1 MKKKWIILLVAIVF
15 ALIGT
20 GYAQW
25 RKEMMVQEL
34 AEEVLRFHVLANSD
48 SEEDQHLKMQVRNS
62 VIEYMQEEMEAIESL
77 EEAKEWADGHL
88 PQVEEIAKQVIR
100 QEGYDYPVEAHLVSD
115 DFPEKTYGDVTFPAG
130 RYRALRIEIGDA
142 QGQNWWCVLY
152 PNLCFIDAVHAVVPE
167 EGKQELKNVL
177 EEDTY
182 RMITDPPRWKIS
194 WFFF

>member
-1 MKKKWIILLVAIVF
+1 MKKKWMILLAAIF
-15 ALIGT
+15 LAFIGT
-20 GYAQW
+20 GYIHW

-48 SEEDQHLKMQVRNS
+48 SEEGQRLKMQVKNS
-62 VIEYMQEEMEAIESL
+62 VIAYMQEEMEDVKSATETVDWA
-77 EEAKEWADGHL
+77 EEHL
-88 PQVEEIAKQVIR
+88 SQLEEIAAGVIE
-100 QEGYDYPVEAHLVSD
+100 QQGYEYSVEAYLTAD

-130 RYRALRIEIGDA
+130 KYKALRIEIGQA

-167 EGKQELKNVL
+167 EGKQELKSVL

-182 RMITDPPRWKIS
+182 RMITDPPKWKIS